1 MIGKLASKI
10 IVYTTSLILL
20 VLIIFSAS
28 SIVTVMTLKKYS
40 LNKVETVFKKNSNEN
55 LQKEVISYARMLKG
69 DMDAKKSV
77 SFMFGE
83 VVEKLINSKNKID
96 SHDIEN
102 IYGEIN
108 NVLDLR
114 DISLFNSNGQLL
126 EKYPSFEDVSN
137 LSAFVKELIKRTS
150 FNKINYFDFH
160 LNKDGSVS
168 FSFVYVARMKH
179 NVPLFIAF
187 DYNPYDFYSLIKMAQ
202 LRPYSQ
208 KYLWVINSKG
218 YLIYDPPTKE
228 HPMITLLNKVDLK
241 NPKNGKALANIV
253 KNYILKGGTGVARYT
268 FRGVDKFVGYTYVRE
283 FGWGLGLTLPV
294 DAFYKPIND
303 LNKDINSKTTFTL
316 ALFGL
321 FSSIVVLMAI
331 TASLFIAKRVVDP
344 INNTVEVIENILN
357 GDYSVKIPESGMV
370 EIDKLAEAISRLM
383 DYFEKSKNSK
393 EG

>member
-10 IVYTTSLILL
+10 IVYTTSLVLL
-20 VLIIFSAS
+20 VLIIFSVS
-28 SIVTVMTLKKYS
+28 SIITVVKLKRYS
-40 LNKVETVFKKNSNEN
+40 LNKVEAVFRKNSNEN
-55 LQKEVISYARMLKG
+55 LERKVTSYARILKG

-83 VVEKLINSKNKID
+83 VVEKFVNSKERID
-96 SHDIEN
+96 YQDIKN
-102 IYGEIN
+102 IYGEIS

-114 DISLFNSNGQLL
+114 DISLFNSKGQLL
-126 EKYPSFEDVSN
+126 EEYPSFEEVSN
-137 LSAFVKELIKRTS
+137 LSVFVKKLIKRTN
-150 FNKINYFDFH
+150 FHKINYFDFH

-168 FSFVYVARMKH
+168 FSFVYVARIKH

-187 DYNPYDFYSLIKMAQ
+187 DYNPYDFYSLVKTAQ
-202 LRPYSQ
+202 LHPYSQ
-208 KYLWVINSKG
+208 KYLWIINKEG

-228 HPMITLLNKVDLK
+228 HPLITLLNKVNLE
-241 NPKNGKALANIV
+241 NPKNGKALASIV
-253 KNYILKGGTGVARYT
+253 KNYILKGKTGVARYT
-268 FRGVDKFVGYTYVRE
+268 FRGVDKFVGYTYIKE

-294 DAFYKPIND
+294 DTFYKPIKE

-331 TASLFIAKRVVDP
+331 TTSLFIAKRVVDP
-344 INNTVEVIENILN
+344 INNTISVIESILD
-357 GDYSVKIPESGMV
+357 GDYNVKIPESGMV
-370 EIDKLAEAISRLM
+370 EIDKLSEAVSRLV